1 MIGETISHYKIIKKL
16 GQGGMGEVYLAEDS
30 KLRRKVALK
39 FLPRSISQDSE
50 ERIRLVREAQAA
62 AALDHPNITSVHE
75 IEETD
80 KDIFIVMSFIKG
92 TTLKEK
98 ISLRGPLPINE
109 TLNIA
114 IQIANGLKEA
124 HDHGIFHRDIKSSNI
139 IVNSKEQV
147 KITDFGL
154 AKFKGERTLTKKGEQ
169 LGTAA
174 YMSPEQIRGEVA
186 DQQSDIFS
194 LGVVMFEMLTGE
206 LPFKGEDEHSI
217 MFSIVYDSPKNIS
230 ALRRGLSIELKQIVE
245 KALKKE
251 KNDRYKSID
260 EILNDLQEL
269 QGIVS
274 TKKIISKFKR
284 QKAKNISTES
294 ILSRIRKN
302 HLKVIFLTIIILIV
316 SIALVLYLL
325 NTYRLDVASKVKYI
339 AIIPF
344 ENQSGEDNYHYLES
358 AIPNLLITN
367 LEQSQHLRVLT
378 WERMSDLLKASGNDD
393 LVLLDLSKNDF
404 FTLCKN
410 DGVQEIVLGSFTKA
424 GNVFATEIKV
434 LDVNT
439 KKLLRSKNSKGKG
452 VNSILEFQVDELS
465 EIIYIDSKENK
476 QNLKNV
482 TDITTHSMEA
492 YNYFLRGREEA
503 EKKYPANARKFFEKA
518 IELDSTFA
526 SAYLYLAGVYS
537 VLGMKKARKT
547 SYEQAKRYSYK
558 ASEKERLYIEAM
570 YAGRIEKDYKKEIR
584 ILEQLVK
591 RFPEEKRFHVDLAM
605 HYLGKELY
613 YQAINK
619 FNHVLELDPDYG
631 FIYNKLGYTYSL
643 MGEYEKAINC
653 YQRYAS
659 LSPGDANPFD
669 SIAELYLRIGN
680 LENAL
685 AKFKEAIEV
694 KSDFYY
700 SYWKVAYIYALR
712 EDYSEAM
719 SWINRL
725 IQIAPTSSIK
735 AFGLVWKG
743 FYLFWLG
750 MPEQSLQLL
759 TSACQQ
765 LNECGD
771 LTEEAYAH
779 WITGWICLEIGH
791 IHLAEEHQRRWY
803 KTIMSENPT
812 LQRTAYDQLLRGCF
826 DLHFGRI
833 DSVKSRVSTIQ
844 GLLPK
849 IVPAYQ
855 PEFKFYSDLLQG
867 ATLLHENSV
876 NEAIEFSLKMQPMH
890 MPTLYPWYLLF
901 YNVPYPKDILAQAY
915 IRKEQI
921 DNAIREYERLT
932 EFDPNTEERRLIY
945 PKHHFELAKL
955 YEVKGWL
962 SKAAERYSRFLK
974 IWSNADESLPEKIEA
989 QVRLDKLP
997 EKK

>member
-1 MIGETISHYKIIKKL
+1 MIGKTISHYKIIEKL

-39 FLPRSISQDSE
+39 FLPNSISQDSE
-50 ERIRLVREAQAA
+50 ERTRFVREAQAA
-62 AALDHPNITSVHE
+62 AALDHPNITSVYE

-98 ISLRGPLPINE
+98 ISSSGPLSINE

-114 IQIANGLKEA
+114 IQIAKGLKEA
-124 HDHGIFHRDIKSSNI
+124 HDHGIVHRDIKSSNI
-139 IVNSKEQV
+139 IVNSQGQT

-174 YMSPEQIRGEVA
+174 YMSPEQIRGEAA

-194 LGVVMFEMLTGE
+194 LGVVMYEMLTGE
-206 LPFKGEDEHSI
+206 LPFKGEDEHAI
-217 MFSIVYDSPKNIS
+217 MFSIVYDSPTNIS
-230 ALRRGLSIELKQIVE
+230 TLRSGLSIELEQIVE
-245 KALKKE
+245 KALRKE
-251 KNDRYKSID
+251 KNERYKSID
-260 EILNDLQEL
+260 DIFNDLQEL
-269 QGIVS
+269 QGIVR

-284 QKAKNISTES
+284 QKPKNISTKS
-294 ILSRIRKN
+294 ILTRIRKN
-302 HLKVIFLTIIILIV
+302 QLKVIFPVIMILIV
-316 SIALVLYLL
+316 SVTLVMYLH
-325 NTYRLDVASKVKYI
+325 NIYKLDSGSKAKQI

-344 ENQSGEDNYHYLES
+344 ENQSGEDNYHYLKS

-367 LEQSQHLRVLT
+367 LEQSQHLRILT
-378 WERMSDLLKASGNDD
+378 WERMRDLFKATGNDD
-393 LVLLDLSKNDF
+393 LVLLDLTKDDF

-410 DGVQEIVLGSFTKA
+410 EGVQEIVLGSFTKA

-439 KKLLRSKNSKGKG
+439 KKLLRSTNSKGKG
-452 VNSILEFQVDELS
+452 VSSILEFQVDELS
-465 EIIYIDSKENK
+465 EIIYINSKEDK
-476 QNLKNV
+476 QDLKNV
-482 TDITTHSMEA
+482 ADITTHSMEA
-492 YNYFLRGREEA
+492 YNYFIRGCEEE
-503 EKKYPANARKFFEKA
+503 EKKYPANARKFLEKA

-526 SAYLYLAGVYS
+526 SAYLYLADVYS
-537 VLGMKKARKT
+537 LLGMKKARNT
-547 SYEQAKRYSYK
+547 SYELAKRYSYK

-570 YAGRIEKDYKKEIR
+570 YAGNIEKDYGKKNR
-584 ILEQLVK
+584 ILEKLAK
-591 RFPEEKRFHVDLAM
+591 KFPEEKKFHEKLAEQ
-605 HYLGKELY
+605 YLGNESY
-613 YQAINK
+613 DQAIKK
-619 FNHVLELDPDYG
+619 FNQALELDPNYG
-631 FIYNKLGYTYSL
+631 FIYNKLAYTYSL
-643 MGEYEKAINC
+643 MGDYEKALN
-653 YQRYAS
+653 YYERYAR
-659 LSPGDANPFD
+659 LSPGDANTFD

-719 SWINRL
+719 LWINKL

-750 MPEQSLQLL
+750 MPEQSLRVL

-771 LTEEAYAH
+771 LTQEAYAH

-791 IHLAEEHQRRWY
+791 INLVEEHQKRWY
-803 KTIMSENPT
+803 KNIISERPT
-812 LQRTAYDQLLRGCF
+812 LKMIAYDQLLRGCF

-833 DSVKSRVSTIQ
+833 DSVKLRTSKIQ
-844 GLLPK
+844 GLLLK

-855 PEFKFYSDLLQG
+855 PEFKFYSNLLQG
-867 ATLLHENSV
+867 ATLLYENSA
-876 NEAIEFSLKMQPMH
+876 NETIEFSLRMQPMR

-901 YNVPYPKDILAQAY
+901 YNVPYPKDILVRAY
-915 IRKEQI
+915 IRTDQI
-921 DNAIREYERLT
+921 DNAIHEYERLT
-932 EFDPNTEERRLIY
+932 EFDSNTEERRLIY

-955 YEVKGWL
+955 YEVKGWSL
-962 SKAAERYSRFLK
+962 KAAERYKRFLK
-974 IWSNADESLPEKIEA
+974 IWNNADESLPEKIEA
-989 QVRLDKLP
+989 QIRLDKLH
-997 EKK
+997 

>member
-1 MIGETISHYKIIKKL
+1 VIGKTISHYKIIEKL

-39 FLPRSISQDSE
+39 FLSSSISQDSE
-50 ERIRLVREAQAA
+50 ERTRFVREAQAA
-62 AALDHPNITSVHE
+62 AALDHPNITSVYE

-98 ISLRGPLPINE
+98 ISSIGPLSINE

-114 IQIANGLKEA
+114 IQIAKGLKEA
-124 HDHGIFHRDIKSSNI
+124 HDHGIVHRDIKSSNI
-139 IVNSKEQV
+139 IVDSQGQA

-174 YMSPEQIRGEVA
+174 YMSPEQIRGEAA

-194 LGVVMFEMLTGE
+194 LGVVMYEMLTGE
-206 LPFKGEDEHSI
+206 LPFKGEDEHAI
-217 MFSIVYDSPKNIS
+217 MFSIVYDSPTNIRTLTS
-230 ALRRGLSIELKQIVE
+230 ELSIELEQIVE
-245 KALKKE
+245 KALRKE
-251 KNDRYKSID
+251 KNERYKSID
-260 EILNDLQEL
+260 EIFNDLQKL

-274 TKKIISKFKR
+274 TKKNISKFKR
-284 QKAKNISTES
+284 QSQKNISTKS
-294 ILSRIRKN
+294 ILTRIRKK
-302 HLKVIFLTIIILIV
+302 HLRVIFPVIIILIV
-316 SIALVLYLL
+316 SIALVIYLQ
-325 NTYRLDVASKVKYI
+325 NIYRLDFDSKTKRI

-344 ENQSGEDNYHYLES
+344 ENQSGEDNYHYLKS

-367 LEQSQHLRVLT
+367 LEQSQHLHILT

-393 LVLLDLSKNDF
+393 LVLLDLTKDDF

-465 EIIYIDSKENK
+465 EIIYT
-476 QNLKNV
+476 NLKEDEQELNNV
-482 TDITTHSMEA
+482 ADITTHSMEA
-492 YNYFLRGREEA
+492 YNYFLRGRKEA
-503 EKKYPANARKFFEKA
+503 EKKYPANARKFLEKA
-518 IELDSTFA
+518 IELDSTFS
-526 SAYLYLAGVYS
+526 SAYLYLAKVYEK
-537 VLGMKKARKT
+537 LGMKKARKT

-570 YAGRIEKDYKKEIR
+570 YAGNIEKDYRKKIR
-584 ILEQLVK
+584 ILEKLVK
-591 RFPEEKRFHVDLAM
+591 KFPEEKKFHEELAEQ
-605 HYLGKELY
+605 YLGEELY
-613 YQAINK
+613 HQAIKK
-619 FNHVLELDPDYG
+619 FNQALELDPNYG
-631 FIYNKLGYTYSL
+631 LIYNKLAYTYSL
-643 MGEYEKAINC
+643 MGEYEKAFN
-653 YQRYAS
+653 YYERYAS

-680 LENAL
+680 LDNAL

-712 EDYSEAM
+712 EEYSEAM
-719 SWINRL
+719 LWINRL

-750 MPEQSLQLL
+750 MPEQSLQVL
-759 TSACQQ
+759 TSGCEQ

-771 LTEEAYAH
+771 LTQEAYAH
-779 WITGWICLEIGH
+779 WITGWIYLEIGH
-791 IHLAEEHQRRWY
+791 THLAEEHQKRWY
-803 KTIMSENPT
+803 KNIISERPT
-812 LQRTAYDQLLRGCF
+812 LKMIAYDQLLRGCF
-826 DLHFGRI
+826 DLNLARI
-833 DSVKSRVSTIQ
+833 DSVKLRISTIQ

-855 PEFKFYSDLLQG
+855 PEFKFYSDILQG
-867 ATLLHENSV
+867 ATLLYENSA
-876 NEAIEFSLKMQPMH
+876 NESIEFSLRMQPMR

-901 YNVPYPKDILAQAY
+901 YNVPYPKDILARAY
-915 IRKEQI
+915 IRTDQI

-932 EFDPNTEERRLIY
+932 EFDPNTEERRLNI
-945 PKHHFELAKL
+945 PNIIL
-955 YEVKGWL
+955 
-962 SKAAERYSRFLK
+962 
-974 IWSNADESLPEKIEA
+974 N
-989 QVRLDKLP
+989 
-997 EKK
+997 